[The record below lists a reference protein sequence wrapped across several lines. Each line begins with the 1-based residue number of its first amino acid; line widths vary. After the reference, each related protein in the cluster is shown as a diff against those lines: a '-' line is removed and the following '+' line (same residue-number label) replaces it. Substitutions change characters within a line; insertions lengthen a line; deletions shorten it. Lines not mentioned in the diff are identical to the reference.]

1 MMLRIPDIA
10 QRWTTRRAGRPMTRT
25 LTSSEK
31 LNALLIHPVVANRLP
46 GVQMFSSL
54 VFYNE

>member
-10 QRWTTRRAGRPMTRT
+10 QRYPSRQAGRPMTRT
-25 LTSSEK
+25 LASSEK
-31 LNALLIHPVVANRLP
+31 LNALLIHPVVATRLQ

-54 VFYNE
+54 VFLK